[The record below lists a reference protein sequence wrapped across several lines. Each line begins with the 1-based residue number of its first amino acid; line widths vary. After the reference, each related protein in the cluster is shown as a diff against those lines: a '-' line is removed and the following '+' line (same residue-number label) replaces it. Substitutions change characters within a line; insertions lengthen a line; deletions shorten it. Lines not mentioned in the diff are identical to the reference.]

1 MKYFVIATKWDDER
15 KAQVKYIAGEFDS
28 YVNAEL
34 FKKAYNTHYSADAR
48 VVEAFNLVNA

>member
-34 FKKAYNTHYSADAR
+34 FKKAYNTHYSADAK